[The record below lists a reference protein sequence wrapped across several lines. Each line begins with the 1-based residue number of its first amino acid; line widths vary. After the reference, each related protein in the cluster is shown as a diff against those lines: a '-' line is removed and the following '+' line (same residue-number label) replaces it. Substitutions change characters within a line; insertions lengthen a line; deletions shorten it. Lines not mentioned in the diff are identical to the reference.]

1 MHLTQCVQPFSN
13 PVEFFSKVRRLRT
26 PPFLEH
32 AQLVVLPEF
41 RMSNSIQEPAS
52 QDSEPNASSTVDDSD
67 TESESRGGL
76 ESEEEATS
84 DDGPDDEVE
93 GRSEDEVDNLED
105 LQDFLGTLRS
115 AMDIAQEQGQKGN
128 RAFADRFMSSLASA
142 KTLVEEVKRKRN
154 RRSMNPTWGRYKHP
168 ATMYYT

>member
-1 MHLTQCVQPFSN
+1 
-13 PVEFFSKVRRLRT
+13 
-26 PPFLEH
+26 
-32 AQLVVLPEF
+32 
-41 RMSNSIQEPAS
+41 MSNSIQEPAS

-67 TESESRGGL
+67 TESESRGRL

-84 DDGPDDEVE
+84 HDGPDDEVE